1 MPHQVS
7 RVTAGR
13 TVIRA
18 GVISFFLVI
27 SACGSSSKGVSGGMI
42 RTDGSSTVYPITAA
56 VAEAFKKANPEA
68 RVSLNV
74 SGTGG
79 GFQRFCEGQTDI
91 QNASRPITAA
101 ETTACASGGVR
112 YLEVPVAH
120 DGVTVIVHAKNTWAD
135 AITVA
140 ELKKLWEPAAQG
152 KIVRWSQVRAGW
164 PDQPIH
170 LLGPGPDS
178 GTFDF
183 FTEAVTGRAR
193 ESRTDYT
200 ANEDHNAIAK
210 GVADDELALGYV
222 GYGAF
227 EAHKAALRA
236 VAIDDGDNEIGP
248 GAIAPSV
255 NTVRRGTYRPLARPL
270 FIYVNL
276 KELQRPEVDAF
287 LNFYIRQDEDLVAK
301 AGCIPLNSA
310 VYRAV
315 FDRVSKR
322 VPGTVF
328 KDPSDLTMS
337 LETLLTQS
345 PSGPSSNQ

>member
-1 MPHQVS
+1 MSHQVL
-7 RVTAGR
+7 RLAARGAAIGFLLLTA
-13 TVIRA
+13 
-18 GVISFFLVI
+18 
-27 SACGSSSKGVSGGMI
+27 ACGSSKRGVSGGMI
-42 RTDGSSTVYPITAA
+42 RTDGSSTVAPITTA
-56 VAEAFKKANPEA
+56 VSEAFKKANPEA
-68 RVSLNV
+68 RVSINV

-79 GFQRFCEGQTDI
+79 GFQRFCEGQTDV
-91 QNASRPITAA
+91 QNASRPITPAEAA
-101 ETTACASGGVR
+101 ACASAGVR

-120 DGVTVIVHAKNTWAD
+120 DGITIIVHAKNTWAD
-135 AITVA
+135 SLTVA

-170 LLGPGPDS
+170 LHGPGPNS

-183 FTEAVTGRAR
+183 FTEAIVGHAR
-193 ESRTDYT
+193 ESRTDY
-200 ANEDHNAIAK
+200 AGSEDHDVIAQ
-210 GVADDELALGYV
+210 GVAEDELALGYV

-227 EAHKAALRA
+227 ETHKAGLHA

-248 GAIAPSV
+248 GPIAPSV
-255 NTVRRGTYRPLARPL
+255 NTVRRGTYRPLARPV

-322 VPGTVF
+322 VPGTAF
-328 KDPSDLTMS
+328 KDPSALTMS
-337 LETLLTQS
+337 LEALLTQS
-345 PSGPSSNQ
+345 PSSASSNQ